1 MIIGSMTS
9 SQLTAIAQAIGTPC
23 YVYDRAR
30 LERNYQRLAQAFK
43 GGIHYAVKANN
54 NLEIL
59 KILLGMGAGFDVVSV
74 GEMNAALRAGAAP
87 SSIVFA
93 GVGKRDDELIAAL
106 EAGIGWINVESAEEL
121 GVLSELAQAR
131 GRMAQVALRINPG
144 VDPHTHRY
152 LATGKHGSKFGVD
165 GEEALDLIANRANF
179 PGVSIAGLHVHIGS
193 MISEVEPYADA
204 LMVMG
209 NLVTQARALGANIT
223 ALDMG
228 GGFGIAYDE
237 TQTAAPLG
245 PIAQS
250 MMARAKELGV
260 ALHIEPGRSIVGD
273 AGVLLARVLYT
284 KTNGDTPYVI
294 VDAAMNDLIRPAL
307 YGAKHRVTPVGD
319 VAGKAAPVNVVG
331 PVCESGDVL
340 ATSALLPPIKR
351 GDLLQIHDVGA
362 YGMSM
367 ASNYNLRPRAA
378 EVLIEGDTW
387 RVIRPRE
394 NVDDLVTG

>member
-1 MIIGSMTS
+1 MTQ
-9 SQLTAIAQAIGTPC
+9 SQLNAIAQTIGTPC

-30 LERNYQRLAQAFK
+30 IEQNYQALSRVFPS
-43 GGIHYAVKANN
+43 GIHYAVKANSN
-54 NLEIL
+54 HEIL

-93 GVGKRDDELIAAL
+93 GVGKRDDELVAAL
-106 EAGIGWINVESAEEL
+106 EAGIGWINVESAQEL
-121 GVLSELAQAR
+121 RVLSDLAQAR
-131 GRMAQVALRINPG
+131 GRVARVALRINPG

-165 GEEALDLIANRANF
+165 GEEALDLISNRAEY
-179 PGVSIAGLHVHIGS
+179 PGVAIAGLHVHIGS

-204 LMVMG
+204 LLVMG
-209 NLVTQARALGANIT
+209 NLIEQARALGAQIT

-237 TQTAAPLG
+237 TQTAAPLE
-245 PIAQS
+245 PIAQRMTS
-250 MMARAKELGV
+250 RAQHLGV
-260 ALHIEPGRSIVGD
+260 ELHTEPGRSIVGN
-273 AGVLLARVLYT
+273 AGVLLTRVLYT
-284 KTNGDTPYVI
+284 KTNGDTAYVI

-307 YGAKHRVTPVGD
+307 YGAKHRVTPVGN
-319 VAGKAAPVNVVG
+319 APGNAAPVNVVG

-340 ATSALLPPIKR
+340 ATAALLPPVKR

-378 EVLIEGDTW
+378 EALIEGDTW
-387 RVIRPRE
+387 RVIRARE
-394 NVDDLVTG
+394 VI